1 MRKGS
6 KKFIK
11 IQKKFSFCLTKIL
24 ITLYILFAHKYSG
37 SFDDNL

>member
-11 IQKKFSFCLTKIL
+11 VQKIFLFAKVKYS
-24 ITLYILFAHKYSG
+24 ITLYIFHAHKYSG